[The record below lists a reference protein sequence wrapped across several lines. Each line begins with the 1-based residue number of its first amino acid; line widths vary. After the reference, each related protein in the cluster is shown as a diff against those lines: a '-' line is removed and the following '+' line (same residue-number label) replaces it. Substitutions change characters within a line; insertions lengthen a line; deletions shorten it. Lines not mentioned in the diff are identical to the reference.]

1 MFDKFQNVISK
12 FILIC
17 VALFMSIVLIQM
29 GIFYSTFHIAEEP
42 VLSVLV
48 LLCALVAVI
57 LAGYL
62 LIKLKDDRKTN
73 RIVLIT
79 LLALFFLVGLF
90 WLKFTP
96 NEQLS
101 DFATFWGKS
110 QDALQGRAI
119 YKNDND
125 YFAKWAYQ
133 TGYLVY
139 VMGVIK
145 LFGAHVLVLQVLN
158 VVYQT
163 LTLLV
168 IYKLAMKVFDNV
180 KIARLSVL
188 LLMIDL
194 DWFAMSPQNN
204 NSYLGTL
211 LFLVTF
217 YLLMHD
223 KYWQYMLAGLTLAMG
238 NIIRP
243 IGPVAIAGIIVF
255 ALVYKF
261 YDKKINLHNILKL
274 ATTFIIYLAIFSAVG
289 MAIKSSG
296 LNEYGISNRDSE
308 WKFVTGLD
316 YNTKGIYDQNVV
328 DSIDMTQSRKKV
340 SKQEYKVIHEE
351 IKYLNDNN
359 KWIPLFWDKLAIM
372 WANRS
377 SAIDFAN
384 MQQNHSQKVIGFV
397 NLISYLGTVLLVI
410 FGWVGSLRL
419 FKIGYNKNIFLL
431 LLPFMAYVAVQLLIE
446 VQGRYRIE
454 FTPILAIISGVGLY
468 SLCNWINLKWGKKPK
483 CLN

>member
-1 MFDKFQNVISK
+1 MFDKLQNFISK

-17 VALFMSIVLIQM
+17 VALLMSIVLIQM

-48 LLCALVAVI
+48 LICAIALVI
-57 LAGYL
+57 LVGYL
-62 LIKLKDDRKTN
+62 LVRLKDDPKIN
-73 RIVLIT
+73 RVILIT
-79 LLALFFLVGLF
+79 MLIVFFLIGLF

-119 YKNDND
+119 YKTDND

-139 VMGVIK
+139 VMGIIK

-158 VVYQT
+158 VLYQT

-168 IYKLAMKVFDNV
+168 VYKLAMKIFDNV

-223 KYWQYMLAGLTLAMG
+223 KYWHYILAGLTLALG
-238 NIIRP
+238 NVIRP
-243 IGPVAIAGIIVF
+243 IGPVAIAGIVVF
-255 ALVYKF
+255 AVLYKF
-261 YDKKINLHNILKL
+261 YDKKINFKNILKL
-274 ATTFIIYLAIFSAVG
+274 AVTFIIYLMIFSAVG
-289 MAIKSSG
+289 LAIKSSG

-316 YNTKGIYDQNVV
+316 YNTNGIYDQNVV

-351 IKYLNDNN
+351 INYLNDNN
-359 KWIPLFWDKLAIM
+359 KWIPLFWNKLAIM

-384 MQQNHSQKVIGFV
+384 IRQNHSEKVVGLV
-397 NLISYLGTVLLVI
+397 NLVSYMGTVLLVI
-410 FGWVGSLRL
+410 FGWIGSLRL
-419 FKIGYNKNIFLL
+419 FKISYNKNIFLL

-454 FTPILAIISGVGLY
+454 FTPVWAIIAGVGLY
-468 SLCNWINLKWGKKPK
+468 SVSSWINSKRRKDLSV
-483 CLN
+483 

>member
-1 MFDKFQNVISK
+1 
-12 FILIC
+12 
-17 VALFMSIVLIQM
+17 MSIVLIQM

-48 LLCALVAVI
+48 LICAIALVI
-57 LAGYL
+57 LVGYIL
-62 LIKLKDDRKTN
+62 VRLKDDPKIN
-73 RIVLIT
+73 RVVLIT
-79 LLALFFLVGLF
+79 MLIVFFLIGLF

-119 YKNDND
+119 YKTDND

-139 VMGVIK
+139 VMGIIK

-158 VVYQT
+158 VLYQT

-168 IYKLAMKVFDNV
+168 IYKLAMKIFDNV

-204 NSYLGTL
+204 NTYLGTL

-223 KYWQYMLAGLTLAMG
+223 KYWHYILAGLTLALG
-238 NIIRP
+238 NVIRP
-243 IGPVAIAGIIVF
+243 IGPVAIAGIVVF
-255 ALVYKF
+255 AILYKF
-261 YDKKINLHNILKL
+261 YDKKINFQNIFKL
-274 ATTFIIYLAIFSAVG
+274 AVTFIIYLMVFSAVG
-289 MAIKSSG
+289 LAIKSSG

-316 YNTKGIYDQNVV
+316 YNTNGIYDQNVV

-351 IKYLNDNN
+351 INYLNENN
-359 KWIPLFWDKLAIM
+359 KWIPLFWNKLAIM

-384 MQQNHSQKVIGFV
+384 IRQNHSEKVVGLV
-397 NLISYLGTVLLVI
+397 NLVSYMGTVLLVI
-410 FGWVGSLRL
+410 FGWIGSLRL
-419 FKIGYNKNIFLL
+419 FKISYNKNIFLL

-454 FTPILAIISGVGLY
+454 FTPVWAIIAGVGLY
-468 SLCNWINLKWGKKPK
+468 SVSSWINSKRRKDLSV
-483 CLN
+483 

>member
-1 MFDKFQNVISK
+1 
-12 FILIC
+12 
-17 VALFMSIVLIQM
+17 MSIVLIQM

-48 LLCALVAVI
+48 LICAIALVI
-57 LAGYL
+57 LVGYL
-62 LIKLKDDRKTN
+62 LVRLKDDPKIN
-73 RIVLIT
+73 RVILIT
-79 LLALFFLVGLF
+79 MLIVFFLIGLF

-119 YKNDND
+119 YKTDND

-139 VMGVIK
+139 VMGIIK

-158 VVYQT
+158 VLYQT

-168 IYKLAMKVFDNV
+168 VYKLAMKIFDNV

-223 KYWQYMLAGLTLAMG
+223 KYWHYILAGLTLALG
-238 NIIRP
+238 NVIRP
-243 IGPVAIAGIIVF
+243 IGPVAIAGIVVF
-255 ALVYKF
+255 AVLYKF
-261 YDKKINLHNILKL
+261 YDKKINFKNILKL
-274 ATTFIIYLAIFSAVG
+274 AVTFIIYLMIFSAVG
-289 MAIKSSG
+289 LAIKSSG

-316 YNTKGIYDQNVV
+316 YNTNGIYDQNVV

-351 IKYLNDNN
+351 INYLNDNN
-359 KWIPLFWDKLAIM
+359 KWIPLFWNKLAIM

-384 MQQNHSQKVIGFV
+384 IRQNHSEKVVGLV
-397 NLISYLGTVLLVI
+397 NLVSYMGTVLLVI
-410 FGWVGSLRL
+410 FGWIGSLRL
-419 FKIGYNKNIFLL
+419 FKISYNKNIFLL

-454 FTPILAIISGVGLY
+454 FTPVWAIIAGVGLY
-468 SLCNWINLKWGKKPK
+468 SVSSWINSKRRKDLSV
-483 CLN
+483 

>member
-1 MFDKFQNVISK
+1 MFDKFQNFISK

-17 VALFMSIVLIQM
+17 VALFMTVVLVQT
-29 GIFYSTFHIAEEP
+29 GIFYSTFHIAKEP

-48 LLCALVAVI
+48 LLCAIVLVI
-57 LAGYL
+57 LVGYFL
-62 LIKLKDDRKTN
+62 LKLKDDLKVN
-73 RIVLIT
+73 RIVLIAM
-79 LLALFFLVGLF
+79 LMVFFLVGLF

-119 YKNDND
+119 YKTDND

-133 TGYLVY
+133 TGYLTY
-139 VMGVIK
+139 VMGIIK
-145 LFGAHVLVLQVLN
+145 LFGAHVLALQVLN

-180 KIARLSVL
+180 KIARLSVF

-211 LFLVTF
+211 LFLITF
-217 YLLMHD
+217 FLLMHD
-223 KYWQYMLAGLTLAMG
+223 KYWQYLLAGLTLALG

-243 IGPVAIAGIIVF
+243 IGPVVIAGIVVF

-261 YDKKINLHNILKL
+261 YDKKINFQNILKL
-274 ATTFIIYLAIFSAVG
+274 ATTLVVYFAIFSAFG
-289 MAIKSSG
+289 MAVKASG

-308 WKFVTGLD
+308 WKFVTGFD
-316 YNTKGIYDQNVV
+316 YNTNGIYDQNVV

-351 IKYLNDNN
+351 IDYLNKNN
-359 KWIPLFWDKLAIM
+359 KWVPLFWNKLAIM

-384 MQQNHSQKVIGFV
+384 LQQNHSQKVISIV
-397 NLISYLGTVLLVI
+397 NLISYLGTVILVI
-410 FGWVGSLRL
+410 FGWFGSLRL

-431 LLPFMAYVAVQLLIE
+431 LLPFMAYIAVQLLIE

-454 FTPILAIISGVGLY
+454 FTPIWAIISGVGLY
-468 SLCNWINLKWGKKPK
+468 SICNWINSKWGKKSK
-483 CLN
+483 CLS

>member
-1 MFDKFQNVISK
+1 MFDKLQNFISK

-17 VALFMSIVLIQM
+17 VALLMSIVLIQM

-48 LLCALVAVI
+48 LICAIVLVI
-57 LAGYL
+57 LVGYL
-62 LIKLKDDRKTN
+62 LVRLKDDPKIN
-73 RIVLIT
+73 RVILIT
-79 LLALFFLVGLF
+79 MLIVFFLIGLF

-119 YKNDND
+119 YKTDND

-139 VMGVIK
+139 VMGIIK

-158 VVYQT
+158 VLYQT

-168 IYKLAMKVFDNV
+168 VYKLAMKIFDNV

-223 KYWQYMLAGLTLAMG
+223 KYWHYILAGLTLALG
-238 NIIRP
+238 NVIRP
-243 IGPVAIAGIIVF
+243 IGPVAIAGIVVF
-255 ALVYKF
+255 AILYKF
-261 YDKKINLHNILKL
+261 YDKKTNFQNILKL
-274 ATTFIIYLAIFSAVG
+274 AVTFIIYLMVFSAVG
-289 MAIKSSG
+289 LAIKSSG

-316 YNTKGIYDQNVV
+316 YNTNGIYDQNVV

-351 IKYLNDNN
+351 INYLNNNN
-359 KWIPLFWDKLAIM
+359 KWIPLFWNKLAIM

-384 MQQNHSQKVIGFV
+384 IRQNHSEKVVGLV
-397 NLISYLGTVLLVI
+397 NLVSYMGTVLLVI
-410 FGWVGSLRL
+410 FGWIGSLRL
-419 FKIGYNKNIFLL
+419 FKISYNKNIFLL

-454 FTPILAIISGVGLY
+454 FTPVWAIIAGVGLY
-468 SLCNWINLKWGKKPK
+468 SVSSWINSKRRKDLSV
-483 CLN
+483 